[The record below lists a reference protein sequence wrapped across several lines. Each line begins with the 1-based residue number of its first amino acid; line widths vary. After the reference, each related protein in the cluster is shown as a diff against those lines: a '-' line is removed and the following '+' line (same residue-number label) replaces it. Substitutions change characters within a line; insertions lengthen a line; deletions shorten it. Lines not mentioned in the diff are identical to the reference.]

1 MARNTKAQIA
11 FNKAILQME
20 NVVKAYKGIDVLD
33 MSSNALY
40 MEDLHNNLWSVEQLI
55 GDFEDELERK
65 LR

>member
-1 MARNTKAQIA
+1 MAAKTKAQQA
-11 FNKAILQME
+11 FNRAIRQME
-20 NVVKAYKGIDVLD
+20 DVVRVYKGVDVMMLA
-33 MSSNALY
+33 NNHIE